1 MAMSIRPQEPF
12 LAPSILSADFARL
25 ADALAMLSRADR
37 CIVHVDVMDGR
48 FVPNIT
54 IGMPVVAA
62 LRRETALI
70 LDCHLM
76 IADPARYALE
86 FVKAGADWVSI
97 HQEADPHCHRTL
109 GAIRQAGA
117 KAGIV
122 LNPGTPV
129 EALTDL
135 VGTFD
140 YALLMSVNPGFGG
153 QSFIPRVLDKV
164 RRLDAMR
171 RSAVPDPGGR
181 RGRPRQRDRPG
192 GGGRGCAGGGQRGVQ
207 RRRPAPG
214 HRRAAG
220 GHGRGGGRPPP
231 EESIVILRYK
241 T

>member
-1 MAMSIRPQEPF
+1 MSIRPQQPI
-12 LAPSILSADFARL
+12 LAPSILSADYTRL
-25 ADALAMLSRADR
+25 AEALATLSSAER
-37 CIVHVDVMDGR
+37 CIVHVDVMDGH

-54 IGMPVVAA
+54 IGMPVVAG
-62 LRRETALI
+62 LRRETKQI

-86 FVKAGADWVSI
+86 FVQAGADWVSI
-97 HQEADPHCHRTL
+97 HQEADPHSHRTL

-171 RSAVPDPGGR
+171 RSAGAPFLIQVDGGVGPDNATALVAAGADVLVAGNAVFNAADPLQAIAGLLAAMDAGVE
-181 RGRPRQRDRPG
+181 GRPLKNP
-192 GGGRGCAGGGQRGVQ
+192 
-207 RRRPAPG
+207 
-214 HRRAAG
+214 
-220 GHGRGGGRPPP
+220 
-231 EESIVILRYK
+231 L
-241 T
+241 

>member
-1 MAMSIRPQEPF
+1 MSIRPQQPL
-12 LAPSILSADFARL
+12 LAPSILSADYTRL
-25 ADALAMLSRADR
+25 ADALAMLSSAER
-37 CIVHVDVMDGR
+37 CIVHVDVMDGH

-54 IGMPVVAA
+54 IGMPVVAG
-62 LRRETALI
+62 LRRETAHI

-76 IADPARYALE
+76 IAEPARYALE
-86 FVKAGADWVSI
+86 FVQAGADWVSI

-135 VGTFD
+135 VGAFD

-153 QSFIPRVLDKV
+153 QSFIPRVLDKI

-171 RSAVPDPGGR
+171 RNSGDFLIEVDGGVGPGN
-181 RGRPRQRDRPG
+181 
-192 GGGRGCAGGGQRGVQ
+192 AAALV
-207 RRRPAPG
+207 
-214 HRRAAG
+214 AAG
-220 GHGRGGGRPPP
+220 ADVLVAGNAVFGSGDPLRAITELLAAMDAGRNAAG
-231 EESIVILRYK
+231 
-241 T
+241 

>member
-1 MAMSIRPQEPF
+1 MSLRPQQPI
-12 LAPSILSADFARL
+12 LAPSILSADFTRL
-25 ADALAMLSRADR
+25 AEALALLGRAER

-62 LRRETALI
+62 LRRETAQV

-86 FVKAGADWVSI
+86 FVQAGADWVSI

-109 GAIRQAGA
+109 AAIRQAGA

-129 EALTDL
+129 ETLTDL
-135 VGTFD
+135 VGAFD
-140 YALLMSVNPGFGG
+140 HALLMSVNPGFGG

-171 RSAVPDPGGR
+171 R
-181 RGRPRQRDRPG
+181 
-192 GGGRGCAGGGQRGVQ
+192 AGGSPFLIQVDGGV
-207 RRRPAPG
+207 APDNAAALV
-214 HRRAAG
+214 AAG
-220 GHGRGGGRPPP
+220 ADVLVAGNAVFRADDPLQAIAGLLAAMDEGRQAGPR
-231 EESIVILRYK
+231 
-241 T
+241 

>member
-12 LAPSILSADFARL
+12 LAPSILSADFTRL
-25 ADALAMLSRADR
+25 ADALALLSRADR

-62 LRRETALI
+62 LRRETAQI

-76 IADPARYALE
+76 IADPARYALD

-97 HQEADPHCHRTL
+97 HQEADPHSHRTL

-135 VGTFD
+135 VGAFD

-171 RSAVPDPGGR
+171 RNAGAPFLIQVDGGVGPDNAAALVAAGADVLVAGHAVFGAADPLQAIAALLAAMDAGR
-181 RGRPRQRDRPG
+181 K
-192 GGGRGCAGGGQRGVQ
+192 
-207 RRRPAPG
+207 PAP
-214 HRRAAG
+214 
-220 GHGRGGGRPPP
+220 
-231 EESIVILRYK
+231 
-241 T
+241 